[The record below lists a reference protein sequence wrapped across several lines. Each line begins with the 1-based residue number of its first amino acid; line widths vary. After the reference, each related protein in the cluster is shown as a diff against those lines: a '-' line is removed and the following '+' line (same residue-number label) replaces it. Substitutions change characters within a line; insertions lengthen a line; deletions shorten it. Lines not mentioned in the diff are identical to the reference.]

1 MILASCH
8 HCSSVHLMNL
18 WRMSQEPDE
27 SIRSFVARVT
37 STADMCGMNIRCTA
51 DGCNQVISYR
61 DNVVQQI
68 IIHGLHDNDIRI
80 CVLCR
85 NTAGEL
91 TTLPKLIDYIA
102 AEEGGINES
111 QNLSKN
117 TVGGIRN
124 SSYKKSK
131 FKAAKSCGH
140 CGGQHPSMPN
150 SPHRV
155 SLVNCVLNSS

>member
-1 MILASCH
+1 MVWFLNCISAVK
-8 HCSSVHLMNL
+8 HCT
-18 WRMSQEPDE
+18 P
-27 SIRSFVARVT
+27 
-37 STADMCGMNIRCTA
+37 
-51 DGCNQVISYR
+51 ISYIFNK
-61 DNVVQQI
+61 DVKTKKK
-68 IIHGLHDNDIRI
+68 IIHGLHDNDIS
-80 CVLCR
+80 VLSR